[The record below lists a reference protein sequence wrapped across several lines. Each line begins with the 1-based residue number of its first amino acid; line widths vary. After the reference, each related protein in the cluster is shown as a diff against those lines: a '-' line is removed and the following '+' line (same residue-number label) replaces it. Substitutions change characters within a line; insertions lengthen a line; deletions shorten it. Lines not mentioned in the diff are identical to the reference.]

1 MLTILRYNKN
11 FQVKYGVQINSIN
24 GIAHGL
30 KLSGLLKKDKLFI
43 PTKFQKKKHMKKEI
57 IAFMIMMCIVVFLE
71 MNI

>member
-1 MLTILRYNKN
+1 MVYKLI
-11 FQVKYGVQINSIN
+11 VVIN

-30 KLSGLLKKDKLFI
+30 KLSGLLKKLFI